1 MCNQVVDLVGAELER
16 QGIATVAV
24 QLLREVAEKVQPP
37 RALWV
42 PFPHGYPLAAPNE
55 PARQHAVIE
64 AALRLLEDPTLR
76 PPALVDYQPEL
87 ELVPA

>member
-16 QGIATVAV
+16 QGIATVAI

-42 PFPHGYPLAAPNE
+42 PFPHGYPLDAPNAPE
-55 PARQHAVIE
+55 RQHAVIE

-76 PPALVDYQPEL
+76 PPALVDYQPER
-87 ELVPA
+87 ELVFA